1 MIPLV
6 VKVFLTWLIE
16 VYVYHSLSS
25 SDQTLAAAAGFE
37 KPRGVGFGV
46 GLAFIIFGMQGS
58 LHLRLFSE
66 LFIHEYDIVG
76 TSLVWKSS
84 AGTHFLLIFLM
95 LIDGQSLQSR

>member
-25 SDQTLAAAAGFE
+25 TDQALAAAAGFA

-58 LHLRLFSE
+58 LHP
-66 LFIHEYDIVG
+66 H
-76 TSLVWKSS
+76 
-84 AGTHFLLIFLM
+84 LL
-95 LIDGQSLQSR
+95 